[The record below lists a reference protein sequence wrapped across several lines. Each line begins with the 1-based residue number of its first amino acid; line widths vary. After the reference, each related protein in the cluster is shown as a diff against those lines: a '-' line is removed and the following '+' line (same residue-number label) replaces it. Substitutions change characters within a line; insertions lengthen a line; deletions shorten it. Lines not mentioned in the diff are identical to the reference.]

1 MTRVGHEKSLPVSG
15 VGGRNDLTDDD
26 DDDDDVE
33 EQLELSTK
41 HEQKQLHGLG

>member
-1 MTRVGHEKSLPVSG
+1 VTRVGHEKSLPVSS
-15 VGGRNDLTDDD
+15 VGGRNDLTD

>member
-1 MTRVGHEKSLPVSG
+1 VTRVGHEKSLPVSG

-26 DDDDDVE
+26 DVE
-33 EQLELSTK
+33 EQLELSIK